1 MVTIFDVAREAHVS
15 KSTVSRVVNKD
26 PAVKAETRRAV
37 EEAIRKLNYAPSYFA
52 QGIRTGQTKTIA
64 MLVPEYTNMFYG
76 EMFNGVEDVAVRHGY
91 MVLVCNTG
99 NASSEKE
106 YIEQLLQRN
115 IDGIVFNT
123 YNTESALIGY
133 LENLSVEMPI
143 VFMDEAIG
151 KRLNVCAVYTDGY
164 SCTRKAVDY
173 LVRRGCREIGYIRN
187 VNSIR
192 ATESRFEGYRQG
204 LRDHGLQFAPEFVY
218 QCPVDAEPDYIKAGI
233 RAGEYFSRLER
244 KPDAIMAAIDL
255 LAIGCVTQLCNC
267 GIRVPEDISV
277 IGYDNI
283 ALGEVSRP
291 AITTISQPTREMG
304 RVAARMVIEQLQNH
318 RIEAK
323 KQVFEGSLIVRQTTK

>member
-1 MVTIFDVAREAHVS
+1 MVTIFDVAKEAHVS

-133 LENLSVEMPI
+133 LESLSGEMPI

-164 SCTRKAVDY
+164 GCTRKAVEY
-173 LVRRGCREIGYIRN
+173 LAGRGCREIGYIRN

-192 ATESRFEGYRQG
+192 ATEFRFEGYLQG
-204 LRDHGLQFAPEFVY
+204 LRDHGLRFTPEFVY
-218 QCPVDAEPDYIKAGI
+218 QCPVDTEPDYIKAGI
-233 RAGEYFSRLER
+233 RAGEYFCRLDR
-244 KPDAIMAAIDL
+244 KPDAVMAAIDL
-255 LAIGCVTQLCNC
+255 LAIGCVTQLCNG

-277 IGYDNI
+277 IGFDNI
-283 ALGEVSRP
+283 ALGEVNRP
-291 AITTISQPTREMG
+291 ALTTISQPTREMG
-304 RVAARMVIEQLQNH
+304 RMAARMVIDQLQTR
-318 RIEAK
+318 RIEVK
-323 KQVFEGSLIVRQTTK
+323 KEVFDGSLVIRQTTK